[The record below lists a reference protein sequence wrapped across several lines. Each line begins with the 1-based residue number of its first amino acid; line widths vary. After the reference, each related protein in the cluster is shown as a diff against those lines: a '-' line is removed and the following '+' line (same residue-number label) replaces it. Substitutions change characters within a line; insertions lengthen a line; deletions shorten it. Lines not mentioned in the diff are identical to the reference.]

1 MFPLRDSTPRHS
13 FPLINYILI
22 IANVVVFIYQLMLT
36 NTDAFVY
43 QYAFIPSEFNPFNIF
58 SYYYVFTSIF
68 LHGGFLH
75 LISNVWFLHVFGDN
89 VEDVMGHFHYL
100 IFYLLAGVAA
110 TLLQY
115 YFTINS
121 DIPMIGASGAISG
134 VAGAYFVLFR
144 KSKVLT
150 LVTYFFW
157 IWDIVELPVWFF
169 LGYWFV
175 IQFFQGIG
183 SIVSIDVQHGGVA
196 YLAHVGGFIFG
207 YIYSQRVKHQVSPAS
222 IPS

>member
-1 MFPLRDSTPRHS
+1 MFPLRDSTPRNS
-13 FPLINYILI
+13 FPIINYTLIFINIL
-22 IANVVVFIYQLMLT
+22 VFFYQLVQPSL
-36 NTDAFVY
+36 DGFVY
-43 QYAFIPSEFNPFNIF
+43 KYAFIPAEFHPANIA
-58 SYYYVFTSIF
+58 SYYYIFTSLF

-75 LISNVWFLHVFGDN
+75 LISNVWFLHIFGDN
-89 VEDVMGHFHYL
+89 VEDVLGHFQYL

-115 YFTINS
+115 YFTSGS

-175 IQFFQGIG
+175 IQFFQGVG

-196 YLAHVGGFIFG
+196 YLAHIGGFIFG
-207 YIYSQRVKHQVSPAS
+207 YLYAQKNKQQVVTSTS
-222 IPS
+222 V